1 MTIEYGKECNTNKDC
16 ASNICE
22 MTYIDNNKRLPNT
35 RKCVIKSKRSKS
47 KSKKAESSN
56 KPLFTLEECRVDSDC
71 KSGLCDTKYHVDKKT
86 KHRINDGKHCLNQEK
101 KFGKYCSYNADC
113 DSNRCASTNNSSD
126 KLEKKCLLY
135 ENPPVIPE
143 RNFGEIDDDCLPDND
158 PQKSPAWK
166 AAKNKPILLSEK
178 RKQQELQGRGPIAD
192 IIVLLMELVAVGVK
206 FVIEM
211 LVYVWIIIFQ
221 IVSFLPSMLLSSK
234 IFNFSD
240 KHKNDKGKCVDS
252 VTITAGSRT
261 KLITL
266 LFPPY
271 GLFLHLGAVGFKHII
286 ICCVL
291 TLLFYFPGLMYAFS
305 IIDKVPKNGSS
316 NNTNDSSSK
325 IPNIKNMNDI
335 KKIDKSSIWDNKLYN
350 MFMYG
355 ELVKDDICLPKKTLN
370 NIITILF
377 PPLGLYLKQVKNKNT
392 NMKKIIICFIL
403 TGLLYF
409 PGLIYAF
416 I

>member
-1 MTIEYGKECNTNKDC
+1 MFIIKIIYYLYKYTMTIQYGKECNTNKDC
-16 ASNICE
+16 SSNICE

-35 RKCVIKSKRSKS
+35 RKCVIKSKRNKR
-47 KSKKAESSN
+47 KGKKDESSEVTSD
-56 KPLFTLEECRVDSDC
+56 KSLFTLKECRFDSEC
-71 KSGLCDTKYHVDKKT
+71 KSGLCDTKYSVDKKT

-113 DSNRCASTNNSSD
+113 DSNRCVTTNNSAD

-135 ENPPVIPE
+135 KNPPVIPD
-143 RNFGEIDDDCLPDND
+143 RNFGEINDSVLPDND

-166 AAKNKPILLSEK
+166 DAKNKPILLSEN
-178 RKQQELQGRGPIAD
+178 RKKTELEGTGPIAD
-192 IIVLLMELVAVGVK
+192 IIVLLMEIVAVGIQ
-206 FVIEM
+206 FVIKM
-211 LVYVWIIIFQ
+211 LLYVWLLVFKV
-221 IVSFLPSMLLSSK
+221 VSFLPSLLLK
-234 IFNFSD
+234 IKFFNFSD
-240 KHKNDKGKCVDS
+240 KHKNNKGECVDS
-252 VTITAGSRT
+252 VTITSSSRT
-261 KLITL
+261 KFVTL

-271 GLFLHLGAVGFKHII
+271 GIFLHLGGAGLKHIL

-305 IIDKVPKNGSS
+305 IIEKIPKPKVPDSKSFLD
-316 NNTNDSSSK
+316 NND
-325 IPNIKNMNDI
+325 
-335 KKIDKSSIWDNKLYN
+335 LYN

-355 ELVKDDICLPKKTLN
+355 QLIKDDICLPKKTLN
-370 NIITILF
+370 NIITIIF

-403 TGLLYF
+403 TGLFYF
-409 PGLIYAF
+409 PGLLYAF